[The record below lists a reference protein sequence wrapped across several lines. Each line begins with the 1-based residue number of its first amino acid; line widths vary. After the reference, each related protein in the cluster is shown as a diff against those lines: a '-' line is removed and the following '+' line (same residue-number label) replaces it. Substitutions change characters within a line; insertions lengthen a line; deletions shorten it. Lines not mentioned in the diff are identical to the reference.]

1 MITDKDIERAITLF
15 KRWDLERKWKASEQ
29 VFNDHLKEKSDD
41 CLDVAKA
48 LIELM
53 NDKSSLNRILGKEQF
68 NPTLWIIN
76 SSYYSIF
83 FNTQLLLA
91 NDGKKLPDDA
101 ENTHK
106 TVFLAMLYYFLIKG
120 SGMEGKKKLQWNDI
134 KKSRLSDALVMF
146 AEAQDESGELFQ
158 WQRAKAIVEDYG
170 AELEKRGKFTYK
182 MNFHAKENI
191 ALNSYKRAIN
201 FRTIITEYLAVKG
214 KI

>member
-1 MITDKDIERAITLF
+1 MIKEKDIERAITLF
-15 KRWDLERKWKASEQ
+15 KRWDLEQKWKTPEL
-29 VFNDHLKEKSDD
+29 VFIKHLKEKTDD

-53 NDKSSLNRILGKEQF
+53 SDKQLLNKILQKEQF

-91 NDGKKLPDDA
+91 HEGKKLPDDA
-101 ENTHK
+101 EDTHK
-106 TVFLAMLYYFLIKG
+106 TIFLAMLYYFLIKG
-120 SGMEGKKKLQWNDI
+120 SDMEGKKKLLWDDI
-134 KKSRLSDALVMF
+134 KKSRLSNALIMF
-146 AEAQDESGELFQ
+146 AEAQDESEELFQ
-158 WQRAKAIVEDYG
+158 WQRAKTIVEDYS

-201 FRTIITEYLAVKG
+201 FRTIITEYLTVKG